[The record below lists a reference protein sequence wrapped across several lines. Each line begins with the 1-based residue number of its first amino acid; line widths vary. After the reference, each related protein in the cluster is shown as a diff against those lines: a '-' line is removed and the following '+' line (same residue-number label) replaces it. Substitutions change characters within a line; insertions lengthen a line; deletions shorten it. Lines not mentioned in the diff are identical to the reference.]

1 MDCLS
6 TLPVEILH
14 RIFDGLDVSTIVL
27 SLRITCQRL
36 KAIIDNYDRYA
47 LDFRS
52 ISRSNFQLL
61 CRLIHPRK
69 VTSLTLAP
77 MEETLDQIELFMSSF
92 RARQFNRL
100 RSLTLI
106 NIKENQLKDVLKR
119 FQFTS
124 LTSFSFTLG
133 PRDDRRKN
141 TTATLISSVI
151 AKANLHYLDLDVHLY
166 RVEKIIWPAQCTIR
180 YLTIGYCDEFDS
192 ILTIL
197 RCSSHLQ
204 TLIIKFSY
212 SVNETITRQNSSS
225 TYFHQI
231 TSLTLENL
239 RTNIENLEFLL
250 SLMPALIHLKLIVS
264 GHFMDGNRWE
274 QFIQTNLPCLNQF
287 ELFVKETQNAATSV
301 DIKSILTS
309 FQTPFWLE
317 HKKWFFTCEYVALWP
332 EHFKLYSIPICMTSL
347 TYEPESK
354 KTVLST
360 FNPIINNNMSIMDN
374 VTTIKLTASQFS
386 LNDINQRVEVSVNI
400 IFLSLLFY
408 VKEIILIRNS
418 IYLID
423 SPYLTGNLSQFVF
436 KEFEYRF
443 SLQPTYIIL
452 MLFHSRRIF
461 ERIVLKSFIYFY
473 LHDRAKIRIS
483 LTIFLSFFIESNVRQ
498 SLVSQNNHA
507 RT

>member
-27 SLRITCQRL
+27 SLRITCRRL

-61 CRLIHPRK
+61 CRLVHPRK

-77 MEETLDQIELFMSSF
+77 MEETLDQIELFISYF

-133 PRDDRRKN
+133 LRDARRKN

-151 AKANLHYLDLDVHLY
+151 AKANLHYLDLDVKLH
-166 RVEKIIWPAQCTIR
+166 RVEKMIWPAQCTIR
-180 YLTIGYCDEFDS
+180 YLTIGYCDGFDS

-212 SVNETITRQNSSS
+212 FVNETITRQNFSS

-239 RTNIENLEFLL
+239 RTTIDNLERLL
-250 SLMPALIHLKLIVS
+250 SLMPALIHLKLIGS

-274 QFIQTNLPCLNQF
+274 QFIQTNLSCLNQF
-287 ELFVKETQNAATSV
+287 ELFVEETQNAATSV
-301 DIKSILTS
+301 DVKSILTS

-317 HKKWFFTCEYVALWP
+317 HKKWFFTCEYVVEPWLK
-332 EHFKLYSIPICMTSL
+332 HFKLYSIPICMTSL

-354 KTVLST
+354 KTFLST
-360 FNPIINNNMSIMDN
+360 FNPTINNNMSIMDN

-386 LNDINQRVEVSVNI
+386 LNDINQLIEVSVNI
-400 IFLSLLFY
+400 IFLSLLSY
-408 VKEIILIRNS
+408 VKKIILIRSS

-423 SPYLTGNLSQFVF
+423 SPYLTRNLSQFVF
-436 KEFEYRF
+436 REFGYRF
-443 SLQPTYIIL
+443 SLQPTCIIL
-452 MLFHSRRIF
+452 TLFHSTRIF
-461 ERIVLKSFIYFY
+461 GRIVLKSFIF
-473 LHDRAKIRIS
+473 I
-483 LTIFLSFFIESNVRQ
+483 LS
-498 SLVSQNNHA
+498 A
-507 RT
+507 